1 MSLVGK
7 APSDLHVRIDLDP
20 TAWEEALGRAI
31 KATADYITAAGPA
44 ISALHRHYLQQRRH
58 YVRVQYR
65 RKSRGHR

>member
-7 APSDLHVRIDLDP
+7 APSDLHVRIDLDL

-31 KATADYITAAGPA
+31 KATADFAIAAGPA

-58 YVRVQYR
+58 HVRVQYR